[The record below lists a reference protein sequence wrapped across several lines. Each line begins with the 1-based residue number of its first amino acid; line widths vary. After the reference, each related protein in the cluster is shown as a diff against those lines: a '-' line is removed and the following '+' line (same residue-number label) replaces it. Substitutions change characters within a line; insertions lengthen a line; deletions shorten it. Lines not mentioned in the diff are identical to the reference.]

1 MAQDALM
8 SLKEVSEFL
17 GKVSHRI
24 IHLCEVELIKPAV
37 DASGRGKFRQFSRD
51 NVVMIDLALNLQEA
65 GLQAKQIAPLMTAL
79 GTLMKLKSVREL
91 ARGQR
96 DFDLAELI
104 RHLGAREP
112 GKGRAPVAWISL
124 PKGDVTFI
132 TPNFK
137 PGPADPKTLLSFAA
151 SPEDLVWTGPG
162 VVVNLAS
169 AASNFWLLD
178 QAEAIERQKRE

>member
-1 MAQDALM
+1 
-8 SLKEVSEFL
+8 
-17 GKVSHRI
+17 
-24 IHLCEVELIKPAV
+24 
-37 DASGRGKFRQFSRD
+37 
-51 NVVMIDLALNLQEA
+51 
-65 GLQAKQIAPLMTAL
+65 MTAL

-104 RHLGAREP
+104 LHLGAREP
-112 GKGRAPVAWISL
+112 GKGPAPVAWISL
-124 PKGDVTFI
+124 PKGNVTFI

-137 PGPADPKTLLSFAA
+137 PGPPDPKAILSFAA

-169 AASNFWLLD
+169 AARSFWLLD